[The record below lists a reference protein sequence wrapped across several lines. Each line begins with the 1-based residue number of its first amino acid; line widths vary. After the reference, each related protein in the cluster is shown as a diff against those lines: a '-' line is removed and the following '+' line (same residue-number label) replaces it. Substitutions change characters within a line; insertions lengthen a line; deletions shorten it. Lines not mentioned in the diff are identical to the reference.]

1 MQMDAN
7 EEQSM
12 TILGDNAEPYF
23 LDVELADSQI
33 GDVQTM
39 QGMLT
44 MLEETLARD
53 LPLIATL
60 LEGGDHVAAN
70 RLLHPLKG
78 FIPIFCGEALCA
90 HVTKVE
96 EMSKTGPS
104 DAVLAAYTPLR
115 VELEQLMA
123 EVSVYLNESGGT
135 N

>member
-1 MQMDAN
+1 
-7 EEQSM
+7 M
-12 TILGDNAEPYF
+12 TILGDSAEPYF
-23 LDVELADSQI
+23 LDVELAISQI

-53 LPLIATL
+53 VPLITQL
-60 LEGGDHVAAN
+60 LESGDHVAAN

-96 EMSKTGPS
+96 EMSKIGPS
-104 DAVLAAYTPLR
+104 SAVLAAYGQLR
-115 VELEQLMA
+115 VELEQLA
-123 EVSVYLNESGGT
+123 TEVSIYLNESGGT
-135 N
+135 Y